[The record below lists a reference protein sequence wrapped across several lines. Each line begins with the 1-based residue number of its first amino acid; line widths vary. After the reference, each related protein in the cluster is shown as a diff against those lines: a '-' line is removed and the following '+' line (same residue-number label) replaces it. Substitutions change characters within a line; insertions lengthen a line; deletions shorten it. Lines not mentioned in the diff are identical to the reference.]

1 MEMEHLEISAY
12 NFGKVL
18 VENKIAWGTD
28 NIQFGL

>member
-12 NFGKVL
+12 NFGKAL
-18 VENKIAWGTD
+18 ENKIAWGTD